1 MRVATHLVVAG
12 VETLVVVVPP
22 LLPLVA
28 RLLGAAVVVTLVSGR
43 RLRTLLSRRD

>member
-12 VETLVVVVPP
+12 VETLVVVPT

-28 RLLGAAVVVTLVSGR
+28 RLLGAAVVVTLVAGR